1 MKVPSIGGV
10 LVGRTH
16 AKLSQHIESIVP
28 NSGGVPVIRTDSKPS

>member
-28 NSGGVPVIRTDSKPS
+28 NGGVPVIRTDSKPS